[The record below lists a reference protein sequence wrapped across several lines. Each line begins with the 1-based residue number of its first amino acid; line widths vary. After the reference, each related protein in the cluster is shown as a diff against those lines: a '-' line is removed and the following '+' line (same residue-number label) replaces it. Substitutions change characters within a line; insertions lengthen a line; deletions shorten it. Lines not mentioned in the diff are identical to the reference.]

1 MAEPL
6 PLLIPHPTL
15 THGRPRYALAR
26 DEVNHVGE
34 AVVMVVARDRYV
46 AEDAAERIEVTYE
59 PLPAVV
65 GIDAAR
71 AADAPRPPRRARQR
85 RPRT

>member
-15 THGRPRYALAR
+15 THGRTQYALAR

-34 AVVMVVARDRYV
+34 AVAMVVARDRYV
-46 AEDAAERIEVTYE
+46 AEDAASASPSPTNRC
-59 PLPAVV
+59 
-65 GIDAAR
+65 
-71 AADAPRPPRRARQR
+71 RRWWASR
-85 RPRT
+85 RPAAQHVHPDVPGNLGAT